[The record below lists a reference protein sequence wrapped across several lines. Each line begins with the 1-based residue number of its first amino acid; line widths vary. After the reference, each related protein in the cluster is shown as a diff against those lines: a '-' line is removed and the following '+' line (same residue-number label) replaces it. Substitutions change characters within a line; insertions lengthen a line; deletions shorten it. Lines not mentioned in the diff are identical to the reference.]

1 MPMQT
6 SIINGIPV
14 FEALLGSEDDGM
26 VRISLV
32 DSPAVLTNWQA
43 FAEEK
48 QPQKFAIES
57 EDQRLVRG
65 VIMRSDFPIYRRDPD
80 GYEFYLI
87 YRADTI
93 RQMAEKYL
101 AENRQNRID
110 TDHDGNE
117 VRGVNMVQFYIKD
130 TAAGISPAGFEDIA
144 DGSLFAEFHVTSDT
158 IWEEI
163 KAGVFSGF
171 SLEGFFDYRPD
182 HNQRDIDTIV
192 DELAGRFAAMQNQ
205 EIDMTKIEKMLDH
218 LRALLEAAPVQQQK
232 FGKITT
238 DRGILAW
245 PGENDLVAGD
255 RIFIV
260 ERDGEYEPAPNG
272 EYMTD
277 DGKTIVVA
285 NGIVAE
291 IRDPEAEVAPQEAEA
306 QQEQMEAAEEA
317 PSSTEETPVA
327 EEAAQVVEETPVAE
341 ATAPVEMEDWQARYN
356 DAVAAN
362 TTLEAELEAARA
374 EIASLKSQP
383 AAKPAHEEVREASR
397 IGKTGNKAIDRLN
410 ELMGR

>member
-130 TAAGISPAGFEDIA
+130 TAAGISPEGFEDIA

-171 SLEGFFDYRPD
+171 SLEGFFYYRPD

-272 EYMTD
+272 EYMTE

-317 PSSTEETPVA
+317 PAPVM
-327 EEAAQVVEETPVAE
+327 EEAAPVVEETPVAE
-341 ATAPVEMEDWQARYN
+341 AAAPVEMEDWQAKYN

-374 EIASLKSQP
+374 EIAALKSQP

>member
-218 LRALLEAAPVQQQK
+218 LRELLEAAPVQQQK
-232 FGKITT
+232 FGEITT

-260 ERDGEYEPAPNG
+260 EQDGEYEPAPNG

-317 PSSTEETPVA
+317 PAPVVEEAAPVA
-327 EEAAQVVEETPVAE
+327 EEAAPVVEDTP
-341 ATAPVEMEDWQARYN
+341 APAVEMEDWQAKYN